1 MCRLWDRIIIDKIK
15 EVDRLEYII
24 RIECKRSEYDEGCN
38 NIYII

>member
-1 MCRLWDRIIIDKIK
+1 MYRLWDRIIIDKIK

-24 RIECKRSEYDEGCN
+24 GIECKRSEYDERCN